1 MVRDGD
7 YVAVFNSI
15 HRVMKAEKILKG
27 QRLGILLI
35 PVPRALQSDCGLAIR
50 YGAAIKDSVEM
61 VLAEEGLLPAELYV
75 KRNDRYDK
83 VERLIGRKG

>member
-27 QRLGILLI
+27 RRLGILLI

-50 YGAAIKDSVEM
+50 YGADIRDLVEM

-83 VERLIGRKG
+83 VEGC